1 MRFIARSDCAIFL
14 DSDSIIPS
22 ACSATGSQLV
32 PDWLTT
38 MTPADVQVST
48 SIMS

>member
-1 MRFIARSDCAIFL
+1 MRFIARSDSAIFF
-14 DSDSIIPS
+14 DSDSIMPS

-32 PDWLTT
+32 PDWFTT
-38 MTPADVQVST
+38 MTPAAVQAST